1 MCGIVGIAAL
11 SGSRSPAREQLQRMC
26 AVLRHRGPDDE
37 GIDIREGI
45 GFGNRRLSVI
55 DVRGGGQPVFN
66 EDSSIRAIQNGEI
79 YNFRALRKRLEQRG
93 HRFRTNCDTEVIV
106 HAYEEYGVDF
116 VGHLN
121 GMFALAV
128 HDVKN
133 GKLLL
138 ARDHLGIKPLYYA
151 WVDDHYLVWG
161 SEVKALLA
169 SGLVRRDL
177 NVDAVGQFLSWE
189 YVPGRETLFRGI
201 YELEPAE
208 LLEVDLLNT
217 RSSKRKYWELPEA
230 TVACHENMQ
239 DAEQRVAEKVK
250 ECVQRQLVSD
260 VPLGVFLSGGVDSS
274 LIAANMG
281 PAKAFS
287 IGFDDGSYNE
297 LPYARR
303 VAEHI
308 GAEHVYDVL
317 KPDVAGLFGHLME
330 FLDDPI
336 GDFSIF
342 PTFLLAKLTRQYVT
356 VALSGDGGDE
366 LFGGYETYVAQRY
379 SHWYSYLP
387 EPLRTSWMPAL
398 SERLPPSQLKKGTIN
413 KIKRFVEGAA
423 YPESLGHS
431 RWRLFASDLLKDQL
445 VLPEARAQME
455 TPTEAHI
462 VQLFE
467 QAGSRPSLDQQ
478 LYVDLR
484 SYLVDNCL
492 VKVDRMSMAESLEV
506 RVPLLDRE
514 LVELAFELH
523 PSLKLDGRETK
534 AVLKR
539 VAARQLP
546 RDCVYRPKEGFSMP
560 MKHWLTTELREVLE
574 EYLAPK
580 KVRETGVFQSE
591 MIETLKNEHMR
602 NLANHSHVLWS
613 LIVFQAWHDRWLGG
627 ESASPL
633 AMDRGLSE

>member
-1 MCGIVGIAAL
+1 
-11 SGSRSPAREQLQRMC
+11 MC
-26 AVLRHRGPDDE
+26 AVLQHRGPDDE
-37 GIDIREGI
+37 GIDIRHGI
-45 GFGNRRLSVI
+45 GLGNRRLAVI

-79 YNFRALRKRLEQRG
+79 YNFRDLRRGLEQRG
-93 HRFRTNCDTEVIV
+93 HCFRTNCDTEVIV

-116 VGHLN
+116 VDRLN

-128 HDVKN
+128 HDARN
-133 GKLLL
+133 GRLLL

-151 WVDDHYLVWG
+151 WVDDRYLVWG

-169 SGLVRRDL
+169 SGLVKREL

-189 YVPGRETLFRGI
+189 YVPGRETLFKGI

-208 LLEVDLLNT
+208 LMVLDLQKAS
-217 RSSKRKYWELPEA
+217 SSKRSYWDLPEA
-230 TVACHENMQ
+230 KSTRSENMQ
-239 DAEQRVAEKVK
+239 EAEQRVADKVK
-250 ECVQRQLVSD
+250 DCVRRQLVSD

-274 LIAANMG
+274 LVAANMG

-287 IGFDDGSYNE
+287 IGFDDDSYNE

-303 VAEHI
+303 VAKHL

-342 PTFLLAKLTRQYVT
+342 PTFLLSELTRQYVT

-366 LFGGYETYVAQRY
+366 LFGGYETYAAQRY

-387 EPLRTSWMPAL
+387 ERLRTAWMPAA
-398 SERLPPSQLKKGTIN
+398 SRRLPPSRLKKGAVN
-413 KIKRFVEGAA
+413 KVKRFLEGAA
-423 YPESLGHS
+423 YPQSLGHA

-445 VLPEARAQME
+445 VRPEMRAQMV
-455 TPTEAHI
+455 TPTGAHI

-467 QAGSRPSLDQQ
+467 RAGSRPPLDRQ

-492 VKVDRMSMAESLEV
+492 VKVDRMSMAVSLEV

-523 PSLKLDGRETK
+523 PSLKLDGSQTK

-546 RDCVYRPKEGFSMP
+546 RECVYRPKEGFSMP
-560 MKHWLTTELREVLE
+560 MKHWLATDLREVLE
-574 EYLAPK
+574 EFLSPS
-580 KVRETGVFQSE
+580 KVRATGVFRYE
-591 MIETLKNEHMR
+591 MVETLKREHLR
-602 NLANHSHVLWS
+602 NVANHSHILWS

-627 ESASPL
+627 ESASYT
-633 AMDRGLSE
+633 AIDRSLSH

>member
-1 MCGIVGIAAL
+1 MCG
-11 SGSRSPAREQLQRMC
+11 
-26 AVLRHRGPDDE
+26 VLRHRGPDDE

-55 DVRGGGQPVFN
+55 DVRGGGQPLFN
-66 EDSSIRAIQNGEI
+66 EDSSVRAIQNGEI
-79 YNFRALRKRLEQRG
+79 YNFRYLRRELEQRG
-93 HRFRTNCDTEVIV
+93 HRFTTNCDTEVIV

-116 VGHLN
+116 VRHLN

-128 HDVKN
+128 HDVKK

-151 WVDDHYLVWG
+151 WVDDQYLVWG

-189 YVPGRETLFRGI
+189 YVPGRETLFQGI

-208 LLEVDLLNT
+208 LLEVDLLKT
-217 RSSKRKYWELPEA
+217 SSSKRRYWDLPEA
-230 TVACHENMQ
+230 PLVCHENME

-274 LIAANMG
+274 LVAANMG
-281 PAKAFS
+281 PANAFS

-342 PTFLLAKLTRQYVT
+342 PTFLLSKLTRQYVT

-387 EPLRTSWMPAL
+387 ERLRTSWMPAM
-398 SERLPPSQLKKGTIN
+398 SRRLPPSQLKKGAIN
-413 KIKRFVEGAA
+413 KVKRFLEGAA

-445 VLPEARAQME
+445 VRPEARIQME
-455 TPTEAHI
+455 TPTGAHI

-467 QAGSRPSLDQQ
+467 QARSRPSLDQQ

-523 PSLKLDGRETK
+523 PSLKLDGRNTK

-560 MKHWLTTELREVLE
+560 MKHWLTSELREVLE
-574 EYLAPK
+574 EFLAPE
-580 KVRETGVFQSE
+580 KVRDTGVFQSE
-591 MIETLKNEHMR
+591 AVETLKSEHMR
-602 NLANHSHVLWS
+602 NVANHSHVLWS

-627 ESASPL
+627 ESGSQL
-633 AMDRGLSE
+633 AMSRGLP

>member
-11 SGSRSPAREQLQRMC
+11 GDSRPPAREQLQRMC
-26 AVLRHRGPDDE
+26 TVLRHRGPDDE

-45 GFGNRRLSVI
+45 GFGNRRLAVI
-55 DVRGGGQPVFN
+55 DIEGGGQPVFN
-66 EDSSIRAIQNGEI
+66 EDSSVRAIQNGEI
-79 YNFRALRKRLEQRG
+79 YNFRNLQRQLEQRG
-93 HRFRTNCDTEVIV
+93 HRFNTNCDTEVIV

-116 VGHLN
+116 VDHLN

-128 HDVKN
+128 HDAKN
-133 GKLLL
+133 GRLLL

-151 WVDDHYLVWG
+151 WVDDKYLVWG
-161 SEVKALLA
+161 SEIKALLA

-177 NVDAVGQFLSWE
+177 NIDAVGQFLSWE
-189 YVPGRETLFRGI
+189 YVPGRETLFKGI

-208 LLEVDLLNT
+208 LLVLDLPNT
-217 RSSKRKYWELPEA
+217 SARRNKYWDLPEE
-230 TVACHENMQ
+230 TSVGSENM
-239 DAEQRVAEKVK
+239 AEAERRVADKVK

-274 LIAANMG
+274 LVAANMG
-281 PAKAFS
+281 SARAFS

-297 LPYARR
+297 LPYAKR
-303 VAEHI
+303 VAEHL

-317 KPDVAGLFGHLME
+317 SPDVAELFGHLVE

-342 PTFLLAKLTRQYVT
+342 PTFLLSKLTRQHVT

-366 LFGGYETYVAQRY
+366 LFGGYETYAAERY
-379 SHWYSYLP
+379 AHWYSYLP
-387 EPLRTSWMPAL
+387 ERLRTSWMPAL
-398 SERLPPSQLKKGTIN
+398 TDRLPPSRLKKGTIN
-413 KIKRFVEGAA
+413 KVKRFVEGAA

-431 RWRLFASDLLKDQL
+431 RWRLFASDLLKDGL
-445 VLPEARAQME
+445 VRPEARAQME
-455 TPTEAHI
+455 TPTGAHI
-462 VQLFE
+462 MQLFE
-467 QAGSRPSLDQQ
+467 QAGSRPSLDRQ

-492 VKVDRMSMAESLEV
+492 VKVDRMSMSESLEV

-523 PSLKLDGRETK
+523 PNLKLRGRETK

-539 VAARQLP
+539 VAAKQIP
-546 RDCVYRPKEGFSMP
+546 RECVYRPKEGFSMP
-560 MKHWLTTELREVLE
+560 MKHWLNTELREVLE
-574 EYLAPK
+574 EFLSPA

-591 MIETLKNEHMR
+591 MVESLKDEHLR
-602 NLANHSHVLWS
+602 NIANHSHILWS

-627 ESASPL
+627 DSAGQSF
-633 AMDRGLSE
+633 AKWGLP